1 MKIQLFIAVRDSDY
15 MEHLSRVLLSKHA
28 DSFEVSVCSSLELF
42 SDMME
47 RHIYDVAILDADFF
61 DAVGNVSVHLPL
73 LLWSGSENVSVQTK
87 GIKKLRKYQRISEIV
102 RQILAWYAEISD
114 QGQKFGDKD
123 ARITVIWSPIGG
135 SGKTT
140 TALAYAA
147 YLTGQGKKTVYLDL
161 EPFSS
166 SPAYFGGQGPG
177 LSDIFE
183 KIQDGNVGLMLKS
196 IRMEDSE
203 SGIFYFNRPNN
214 YEDIAI
220 LTAED
225 ISVLIRG
232 AATGADEVIAD
243 LGSAFDAK
251 IRQAMELSDQ
261 ILLVTD
267 SSPVSQVKYEQFRA
281 QHSLYGQIT
290 DKLTIVANRG
300 ASHSVIADENINV
313 IVLPVVQS
321 QKPSVVYK
329 TLSGYFRQLAGK
341 K

>member
-1 MKIQLFIAVRDSDY
+1 M
-15 MEHLSRVLLSKHA
+15 
-28 DSFEVSVCSSLELF
+28 
-42 SDMME
+42 
-47 RHIYDVAILDADFF
+47 
-61 DAVGNVSVHLPL
+61 
-73 LLWSGSENVSVQTK
+73 
-87 GIKKLRKYQRISEIV
+87 
-102 RQILAWYAEISD
+102 
-114 QGQKFGDKD
+114 
-123 ARITVIWSPIGG
+123 
-135 SGKTT
+135 
-140 TALAYAA
+140 
-147 YLTGQGKKTVYLDL
+147 
-161 EPFSS
+161 
-166 SPAYFGGQGPG
+166 
-177 LSDIFE
+177 
-183 KIQDGNVGLMLKS
+183 
-196 IRMEDSE
+196 
-203 SGIFYFNRPNN
+203 
-214 YEDIAI
+214 
-220 LTAED
+220 TAED